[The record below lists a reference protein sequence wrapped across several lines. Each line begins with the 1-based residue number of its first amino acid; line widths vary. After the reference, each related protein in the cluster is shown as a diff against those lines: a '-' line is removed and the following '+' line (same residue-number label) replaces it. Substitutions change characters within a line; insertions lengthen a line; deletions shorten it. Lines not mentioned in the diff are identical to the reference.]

1 MNNRYNELTKEQQD
15 KFDHMI
21 NKVAS
26 HNFAIATR
34 LTSMTYLFLLDTERE
49 LWTEETVKQ
58 INDINNDM
66 SWYAAGAQ
74 PGQSPKRS
82 TSKKARK

>member
-34 LTSMTYLFLLDTERE
+34 LTSMTYLFLLDTERV
-49 LWTEETVKQ
+49 LWTEEEEGK
-58 INDINNDM
+58 
-66 SWYAAGAQ
+66 
-74 PGQSPKRS
+74 
-82 TSKKARK
+82 